1 LKQKIMHMFFP
12 GKNVSPFDVNM
23 IADSGYSV
31 IIPYC
36 GLGAGDVTALTQDCI
51 YSRPPGSAS
60 DTGIFIGG
68 YDVNLAEEMFKH
80 VSGSMQSPF
89 EVSVMVDPNGAYT
102 TSAALVALISTS
114 LQANGLSLKGSQV
127 TIFGGGPVGNCAAVL
142 AAQNGASVRIAR
154 LTEGNKEK
162 LDAVD
167 NFLARYNTTAEQLD
181 ARTDEGKLA
190 AMKGSQVLIS
200 SAKAGIEILSES
212 LMKKGCE
219 ATVAADVNAVPPA
232 GIAGVGLQDAGTPID
247 YLNTC
252 SGIGALAIGNIK
264 YQTQQKLLKS
274 MLDGKGT
281 AKYLGVADAYKM
293 AIALASKTTDTINA

>member
-1 LKQKIMHMFFP
+1 MFFP

-36 GLGAGDVTALTQDCI
+36 GLDAGDVTALTQDCI

-114 LQANGLSLKGSQV
+114 LQANGLSLKDSQV

-167 NFLARYNTTAEQLD
+167 NFLARYNATAEQLD
-181 ARTDEGKLA
+181 ARTDEGKL
-190 AMKGSQVLIS
+190 
-200 SAKAGIEILSES
+200 
-212 LMKKGCE
+212 
-219 ATVAADVNAVPPA
+219 VNAVPPA